1 MVQYK
6 LLYFDGR
13 GTAEI
18 IRQIFV
24 VAGEDYEDVRISRE
38 DWPKLKEE
46 MPFGQLP
53 VLEEDGKKLAQSFA
67 IARYLARKFGLA
79 GKSAFEQALVDSI
92 ADQMKDFVSEI
103 RPYLRIA
110 WGFDQGDSTSVEGIL
125 LPAREKLFTFLLKFL
140 KENKSGFLVGD
151 SLTWADLYLAE
162 AAEIG
167 QNVPEFYEGFPEI
180 KAHSDNIRTIPV
192 LRKWL
197 ETRPKTAF

>member
-18 IRQIFV
+18 IRQ
-24 VAGEDYEDVRISRE
+24 SRSICE
-38 DWPKLKEE
+38 NIAE

-110 WGFDQGDSTSVEGIL
+110 WGFDQGDVSTSVEGIL

-151 SLTWADLYLAE
+151 SLAWADLYLAE